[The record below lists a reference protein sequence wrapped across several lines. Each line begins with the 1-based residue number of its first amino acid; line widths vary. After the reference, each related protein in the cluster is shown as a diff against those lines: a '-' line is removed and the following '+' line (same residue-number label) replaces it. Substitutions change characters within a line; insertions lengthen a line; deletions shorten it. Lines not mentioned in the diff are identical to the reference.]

1 MPFQDKPPSGKEHLS
16 DDDSRIGDARHRDA
30 WRRDALEKKA
40 FYSLDEA
47 LTAIEFPGS
56 DPEEIDVALS
66 HGGFADRIMG
76 KIEHLEHQRRASA
89 FWFIFSLANLAILFI
104 FGASP
109 LVKSL
114 LLSIHRYFSHIFF
127 FFLGLISLGG
137 VIGLIYS
144 IDTSGMTDSI
154 THFVRNMQLAKRPH
168 SR

>member
-1 MPFQDKPPSGKEHLS
+1 MRFQDKPPSENE
-16 DDDSRIGDARHRDA
+16 DSSGDNARISDA
-30 WRRDALEKKA
+30 WRPDAWRKNALEKKT
-40 FYSLDEA
+40 FYPLDEA

-56 DPEEIDVALS
+56 DPEEIDGALRHS
-66 HGGFADRIMG
+66 GFTDRVMG
-76 KIEHLEHQRRASA
+76 KIEHLEHQRRATA

-127 FFLGLISLGG
+127 FFLGLICLGG

-144 IDTSGMTDSI
+144 IDTSGMKDLI
-154 THFVRNMQLAKRPH
+154 THFVRNMQLAKGPH